1 MNDGLNPNGLS
12 SRLELSVNRPR
23 ASAAFHLTLLEGMRG
38 FERVERDNPRDRSPS
53 SDWRPPFSSCRA
65 ETWTRQARR
74 ETPATREATYLR
86 RRRARAYRPA
96 GPCCSSTAA
105 P

>member
-38 FERVERDNPRDRSPS
+38 FERVEDILG
-53 SDWRPPFSSCRA
+53 
-65 ETWTRQARR
+65 EQAMCLR
-74 ETPATREATYLR
+74 EGREWQIL
-86 RRRARAYRPA
+86 
-96 GPCCSSTAA
+96 
-105 P
+105 